1 MPASDNF
8 TTGEAPKDRWGRYL
22 IKTRSGKET
31 SFPRVTTIAK
41 SLDDEG
47 ALTAWKGRMT
57 ATGLVQR
64 NDLLVAASAALE
76 DRSALDRIVQQAIEA
91 AGASSKANIGTALHS
106 LTQALDLGQ
115 QPAILPGLQ
124 TDVNAYTTGITQH
137 GVIID
142 PRFVEVLLV
151 NEKFEYAGTADR
163 IARFN
168 NRKKK
173 QIMDLKTGSIDYA
186 MNAIAVQMAMYA
198 NADYIYDW
206 RTQEHIPMPDIDK
219 TRGVILHLPAGQG
232 TLALYE
238 VDLVAGWEA
247 AQMAMAVRTWRKRKD
262 LHIKVHAEVA
272 ANDGIPPTA
281 GVATSAAPDH
291 NRDTALER
299 IKNLPTTWQDLLKRH
314 WPYPGVKLPDFN
326 EAQLDTLLKQLDELE
341 RESSA
346 PFLSNREPD
355 LVPISEAAATPVKK
369 KAPAKKKAVKK

>member
-1 MPASDNF
+1 MPATDDF

-22 IKTRSGKET
+22 ITTRSGKQT

-41 SLDDEG
+41 CLDDEG

-76 DRSALDRIVQQAIEA
+76 DRNALDRIVQQAIEA

-115 QPAILPGLQ
+115 KPAILPGLQ
-124 TDVNAYTTGITQH
+124 TDVDAYLKGMTQH

-151 NEKFEYAGTADR
+151 NEKYEYAGTADR

-168 NRKKK
+168 TRKKK
-173 QIMDLKTGSIDYA
+173 QVFDLKTGSIDYA

-198 NADYIYDW
+198 NAEYIYNW
-206 RTQEHIPMPDIDK
+206 QTQEHIPMPDIDK
-219 TRGVILHLPAGQG
+219 TRGVILHLPAGKG
-232 TLALYE
+232 ELALYE

-247 AQMAMAVRTWRKRKD
+247 AQMAMDVRAWRKRKD
-262 LHIKVHAEVA
+262 LHIKVHVEVA
-272 ANDGIPPTA
+272 ANDGIPPTT
-281 GVATSAAPDH
+281 GVATSTAPDL
-291 NRDTALER
+291 NRTDALTR
-299 IKNLPTTWQDLLKRH
+299 IKNLPAPAQELLKKH
-314 WPYPGVKLPDFN
+314 WPAPGVKLPDLN
-326 EAQLDTLLKQLDELE
+326 EEQLDILMIRLDQLETE
-341 RESSA
+341 FSA
-346 PFLSNREPD
+346 GFLPNNEPD
-355 LVPISEAAATPVKK
+355 LQPITKAPARK
-369 KAPAKKKAVKK
+369 KAPAKKKVTK

>member
-1 MPASDNF
+1 
-8 TTGEAPKDRWGRYL
+8 
-22 IKTRSGKET
+22 
-31 SFPRVTTIAK
+31 
-41 SLDDEG
+41 
-47 ALTAWKGRMT
+47 MT

-151 NEKFEYAGTADR
+151 NEKYEYAGTADR
-163 IARFN
+163 IARFST
-168 NRKKK
+168 RKKK
-173 QIMDLKTGSIDYA
+173 QIFDLKTGSIDYA